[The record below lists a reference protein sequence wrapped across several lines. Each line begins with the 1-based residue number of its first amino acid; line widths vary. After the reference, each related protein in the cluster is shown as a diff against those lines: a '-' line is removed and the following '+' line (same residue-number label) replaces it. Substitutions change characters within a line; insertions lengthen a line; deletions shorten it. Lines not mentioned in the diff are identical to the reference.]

1 MKKFPTAGLCA
12 LLLSAALAIPAG
24 ASTFLMMD
32 DLDLVAASD
41 AIVVGEVVEQQSFW
55 NAAGTEI
62 VTETTFWVRDVV
74 VGDAPAQVTIRTF
87 GGEVPGLISEAFGEP
102 IFEPGQTQLV
112 MLQKGPAGELR
123 VAGYRQGQYRV
134 VERGDGVAV
143 ALPMIGDAHFVTKTG
158 ELAPALSAMPL
169 EALTNH
175 LQTVRA
181 ELDALTQAPRTDRP
195 AIR

>member
-1 MKKFPTAGLCA
+1 MKKFPLVAGLCA

-41 AIVVGEVVEQQSFW
+41 TIVVGEVVERHSFW

-74 VGDAPAQVTIRTF
+74 VGDAPVQLKIRTF
-87 GGEVPGLISEAFGEP
+87 GGEVSGLVSESLGEP
-102 IFEPGQTQLV
+102 TFEPGQTQLV
-112 MLQKGPAGELR
+112 LLQKAPEGQLR

-158 ELAPALSAMPL
+158 ESAPALRAMPL
-169 EALTNH
+169 DALKNH
-175 LQTVRA
+175 LQTVRV
-181 ELDALTQAPRTDRP
+181 ELDALTRTARP